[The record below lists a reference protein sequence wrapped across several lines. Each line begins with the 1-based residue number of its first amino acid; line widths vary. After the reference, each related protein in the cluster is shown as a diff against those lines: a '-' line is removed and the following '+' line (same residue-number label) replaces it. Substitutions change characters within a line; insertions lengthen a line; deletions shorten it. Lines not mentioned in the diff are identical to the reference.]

1 MRAGRTSPTRATA
14 DGIRVGSPRVE
25 DLQVLVAQGLR
36 RRGADPALGSCRGGF
51 LTLSLWTRY
60 RKTDNVIGKPI
71 GDLMDWENPLRSIT
85 PTVDADVL
93 QVLAGT
99 HTSVTGN
106 QLARLA
112 GRSYAQV
119 SSVVRRL
126 TEEGIV
132 SVEQHGRTYSY
143 RLNRDHAL
151 APSLLDIFSAPSRIE
166 DEVGELVR
174 AWNQPAD
181 TVALFGSA
189 ARREAVRGSDVD
201 VLVVRLDEVDS
212 DDGLWQTQLAG
223 LVDLVEERSGNR
235 VQFIEITQSELAEA
249 IRSGQPL
256 IGSLRGDA
264 RTLVGED
271 LRLRLAANKRC

>member
-1 MRAGRTSPTRATA
+1 
-14 DGIRVGSPRVE
+14 
-25 DLQVLVAQGLR
+25 
-36 RRGADPALGSCRGGF
+36 
-51 LTLSLWTRY
+51 
-60 RKTDNVIGKPI
+60 
-71 GDLMDWENPLRSIT
+71 MDWENPLRSIT